1 MMETVWIANFC
12 LFWRLIIAD
21 ISSEFE
27 LIRVLSIHVK
37 IIMLLNVKWNQ
48 YQLVVKFHTEKNYWH
63 ENKVYEK
70 WENCKT
76 KRNKIVCWK
85 LLTQSESIWT
95 VTRNEERKSLEMTR
109 LHLHEQTPDRND

>member
-21 ISSEFE
+21 ITSEFE

-48 YQLVVKFHTEKNYWH
+48 YQLVVKFHTEK
-63 ENKVYEK
+63 
-70 WENCKT
+70 
-76 KRNKIVCWK
+76 K
-85 LLTQSESIWT
+85 LLTWEQS
-95 VTRNEERKSLEMTR
+95 VRKMRKL
-109 LHLHEQTPDRND
+109 